1 MIKKFNDFILEEL
14 SYLSGHR
21 QPLYH
26 FTSALNLILRSD
38 LLKMGTPARGSF
50 GKTKSISVTRN
61 VDFSDAPDTFIELDN
76 TKLYNDGYKSLPV
89 DEWAWDRKG
98 IRSSFVKTHN
108 MNKSKFAEVVA
119 GKRGTKHGLENLP
132 KVNNRFYGLQTE
144 FEERFFT
151 DIKDLGKYIISIN
164 FPVSKDEPG
173 SVWTS
178 KYEDGVKDTEIRKY
192 LEKYPH
198 IKVYNIDKDNHRKKV
213 EITDKYTNPVQEPVL
228 KESVELLNNLET
240 ILVDLLEPE
249 SPYKVELPK
258 LDIYPASLSIE
269 GKNEYNR
276 QSGKWESEF
285 DFDYIKTFLE
295 PLDFYMKK
303 EYDRIAYCIKCSG
316 YSTAGLDYNELI
328 KEIGTRDPYKV
339 VITGFKSIKHQHV
352 LQK

>member
-1 MIKKFNDFILEEL
+1 MIKKFNDFVLEEL

-26 FTSALNLILRSD
+26 FTFRLKAVLD
-38 LLKMGTPARGSF
+38 TDMLKMGNPTRGSF

-61 VDFSDAPDTFIELDN
+61 PDFAEHGHIFFELDN
-76 TKLYNDGYKSLPV
+76 TKLYNDGYKAVPV
-89 DEWAWDRKG
+89 DEWAWSREGKPAHH
-98 IRSSFVKTHN
+98 IPSRIT
-108 MNKSKFAEVVA
+108 NKVTNFGKSQFPEVLS
-119 GKRGTKHGLENLP
+119 GRRGTKHGL
-132 KVNNRFYGLQTE
+132 KTLQHKAILETE

-164 FPVSKDEPG
+164 FPS
-173 SVWTS
+173 
-178 KYEDGVKDTEIRKY
+178 DGGGVDLVTLRKY

-316 YSTAGLDYNELI
+316 YSTAGLDYSELI
-328 KEIGTRDPYKV
+328 KEIGTREPYKV

>member
-1 MIKKFNDFILEEL
+1 MIKKFNDFVLEEL
-14 SYLSGHR
+14 AYLSGHR

-26 FTSALNLILRSD
+26 FTSALNLILRTD

-61 VDFSDAPDTFIELDN
+61 VDFSDAPDTFIELDY
-76 TKLYNDGYKSLPV
+76 TKLYNNGYKALPV

-98 IRSSFVKTHN
+98 IRNPQVKTHN

-132 KVNNRFYGLQTE
+132 KMQGFYGLETE
-144 FEERFFT
+144 FEERFYN

-173 SVWTS
+173 SVWTA

-213 EITDKYTNPVQEPVL
+213 EITDKYTNPPIPGER
-228 KESVELLNNLET
+228 EHY
-240 ILVDLLEPE
+240 VDQDGNIVD
-249 SPYKVELPK
+249 SKT
-258 LDIYPASLSIE
+258 
-269 GKNEYNR
+269 GKYV
-276 QSGKWESEF
+276 
-285 DFDYIKTFLE
+285 Y
-295 PLDFYMKK
+295 
-303 EYDRIAYCIKCSG
+303 
-316 YSTAGLDYNELI
+316 
-328 KEIGTRDPYKV
+328 
-339 VITGFKSIKHQHV
+339 
-352 LQK
+352 

>member
-1 MIKKFNDFILEEL
+1 MIKKFNDFVLEEL

-26 FTSALNLILRSD
+26 FTYRLNAVLD
-38 LLKMGTPARGSF
+38 TDMLKMGNPTRGAF

-61 VDFSDAPDTFIELDN
+61 VDFSDAGHIFFELDY
-76 TKLYNDGYKSLPV
+76 TKLYNDGYKAIPV
-89 DEWAWDRKG
+89 DEWAWSKQGKPNPLAKG
-98 IRSSFVKTHN
+98 RNF
-108 MNKSKFAEVVA
+108 NKSKFPEVLA
-119 GKRGTKHGLENLP
+119 GRRGTKHGLKTLQH
-132 KVNNRFYGLQTE
+132 KVGTLETE

-173 SVWTS
+173 SVWTA

-213 EITDKYTNPVQEPVL
+213 EITDKYTNPVQKPVL
-228 KESVELLNNLET
+228 KESVELMNNLET

-258 LDIYPASLSIE
+258 PDSYPASLSIE

-276 QSGKWESEF
+276 QTGKWEREF

-303 EYDRIAYCIKCSG
+303 EYDRIAYSISCVG
-316 YSTAGLDYNELI
+316 YTTAGLDYNELI
-328 KEIGTRDPYKV
+328 KEIGTRVPYKV
-339 VITGFKSIKHQHV
+339 VITGFKSIKHQHI